1 MEFNKANLS
10 SLRPIVGDGRKLYIE
25 TYGCQMNAG
34 DSEVV
39 LSILQREGL
48 RYTTDPAEADVIL
61 INTCSIR
68 DNAEQRIWGRLR
80 ELRQYKK
87 KNRGL
92 LVGVIGCMAERLREQ
107 LITQEDLVSVVA
119 GPDSYRDLP
128 RLLRKAEGGA
138 KAVNVL
144 LSREET
150 YAEISPVRL
159 DKNGVSAFVS
169 IMRGCNNMCSYC
181 VVPYT
186 RGEEISRPLVDVL
199 VEVAQL
205 ADQGVKEVTLLGQNV
220 NAYRGVT
227 PEGDAAD
234 FAMLLEY
241 VSEIDGIER
250 IRYTTSHPREFTQR
264 LIDAYTKL
272 PKLVSHVH
280 LPVQAGSDR
289 ILTAMKRGYSV
300 LEYKSIIRRLKAA
313 RPGIAIATDFIVGFP
328 GETAE
333 DFEKTMRL
341 IDDVGFDA
349 SFSFVYSPRPG
360 TPAARLPDETPYS
373 VKLERLQR
381 LQRKIDDNAAEI
393 SRNMLGKIERVLV
406 VGPARRGEGMLSA
419 RTDNNRIVNFAGDPS
434 LINQM
439 TNVRIT
445 EVFPHTL
452 GGELVD

>member
-1 MEFNKANLS
+1 MSAK
-10 SLRPIVGDGRKLYIE
+10 KLYLRSF
-25 TYGCQMNAG
+25 GCQMNDY
-34 DSEVV
+34 DSNRIVDLLGEAMQ
-39 LSILQREGL
+39 LEK
-48 RYTTDPAEADVIL
+48 TDDLNEADVVVL
-61 INTCSIR
+61 NTCSIR
-68 DNAEQRIWGRLR
+68 EKAQEKVFSDLGRIREAKRDRPDMMIAVGGCVASQEGAGIVKRAPWVDVVFGPQTMHRLP
-80 ELRQYKK
+80 EML
-87 KNRGL
+87 G
-92 LVGVIGCMAERLREQ
+92 ERARTGKPQ
-107 LITQEDLVSVVA
+107 VDVSF
-119 GPDSYRDLP
+119 PEIEKFDHLP
-128 RLLRKAEGGA
+128 APRAEGA
-138 KAVNVL
+138 A
-144 LSREET
+144 
-150 YAEISPVRL
+150 
-159 DKNGVSAFVS
+159 AFVS
-169 IMRGCNNMCSYC
+169 IMEGCSKYCTYC

-227 PEGDAAD
+227 PEGDTAD
-234 FAMLLEY
+234 FAML
-241 VSEIDGIER
+241 
-250 IRYTTSHPREFTQR
+250 
-264 LIDAYTKL
+264 
-272 PKLVSHVH
+272 
-280 LPVQAGSDR
+280 
-289 ILTAMKRGYSV
+289 